1 MSKNT
6 PDSTTPKQAKN
17 KVVYIDHLKIGLTV
31 LVILHHA
38 FITYGAPGGWYYSEK
53 TSLPGAKILMTI
65 FVAVNQSYFMGF
77 FFFLSALFIP
87 ASYNKKGVAKFL
99 KDRFLRLG
107 IPLIFYSFM
116 LSPLMNYL
124 IYYYAGAHHITFM
137 QFLGGYDNW
146 ISFGVLWFVAALLL
160 FTVFYVV
167 WRQLSDPSGTKASWK
182 IPSVNAILLF
192 AVCLGIFTFLVRIV
206 FPIGWTLDPVGFQLG
221 HFPQYIAFFIFGIIA
236 ADSNWLEQI
245 SYARYKKMGLIT
257 LCLIVFGLPMIF
269 VVQAINHSPLAW
281 FAGGFRLLS
290 FLYSNWEQITGVVI
304 TTALLGIG
312 KRSWNTPSPFLATL
326 SRSTFAVYIIH
337 PFVLI
342 SMSLMAIGWSVEPVV
357 KLLVVAPLSVIFSF
371 ILGLLIVRIPGVNRI
386 V

>member
-1 MSKNT
+1 MSDKT
-6 PDSTTPKQAKN
+6 PTPAAPKQPKN
-17 KVVYIDHLKIGLTV
+17 KVVYIDHLKIALTV

-38 FITYGAPGGWYYSEK
+38 FVTYGAPGGWYYSEK
-53 TSLPGAKILMTI
+53 TSIPAAKIIMTI

-87 ASYNKKGVAKFL
+87 ASYNKKGMAKFL
-99 KDRFLRLG
+99 KDRFLRLF
-107 IPLIFYSFM
+107 IPLIFYSFL
-116 LSPLMNYL
+116 LSPIMNYL
-124 IYYYAGAHHITFM
+124 IYYYGDAHHITFM

-160 FTVFYVV
+160 FTVLYVL
-167 WRQLSDPSGTKASWK
+167 WRQVSDASRTKATWK
-182 IPSVNAILLF
+182 IPSVSAILLF
-192 AVCLGIFTFLVRIV
+192 AVCLGIFAFLVRIV

-245 SYARYKKMGLIT
+245 SYTRYKKMGLIA
-257 LCLIVFGLPMIF
+257 LCLIMFGLPMIF

-290 FLYSNWEQITGVVI
+290 FLYSSWEQITGVVI
-304 TTALLGIG
+304 TTALLGIA
-312 KRSWNTPSPFLATL
+312 KQSWNTTSRFLATL

-342 SMSLMAIGWSVEPVV
+342 SLSLMAIGWGVEPVV

-371 ILGLLIVRIPGVNRI
+371 IFGLIIVRIPGVNQI